1 MNRQMK
7 ILGITGGV
15 GAGKSTVLSYLQDR
29 YGAYILQ
36 LDAVAHEL
44 MQPGGAAYRP
54 ILENFGKDILDDN
67 GAIFRPRLYE
77 KTIAIGKD
85 IQSLNAIVHPLVKE
99 EVLRRLRKQQ
109 FQNTVP
115 FAVLEAALL
124 LEDHYDEICHEIWYI
139 YVDEKVRRRRL
150 QDSRGYTEEKINA
163 ILKQQKSDAEFRR
176 RCQFVVDN
184 SSSFI
189 ENTYEQIDKGL
200 KEHGFV

>member
-1 MNRQMK
+1 M
-7 ILGITGGV
+7 
-15 GAGKSTVLSYLQDR
+15 
-29 YGAYILQ
+29 
-36 LDAVAHEL
+36 
-44 MQPGGAAYRP
+44 
-54 ILENFGKDILDDN
+54 
-67 GAIFRPRLYE
+67 
-77 KTIAIGKD
+77 
-85 IQSLNAIVHPLVKE
+85 HPLVKE